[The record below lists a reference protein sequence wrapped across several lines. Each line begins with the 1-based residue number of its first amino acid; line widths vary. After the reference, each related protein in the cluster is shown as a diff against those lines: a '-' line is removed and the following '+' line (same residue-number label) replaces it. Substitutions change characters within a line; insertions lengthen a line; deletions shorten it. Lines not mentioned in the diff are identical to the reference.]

1 MDYCSECMKP
11 CDTVSLNY
19 GFGRTEYWGAVS
31 GHDDWQ
37 TVSKCCESEVL
48 SQRQW
53 EDLNELH
60 SE

>member
-11 CDTVSLNY
+11 CDTVTQNY
-19 GFGRTEYWGAVS
+19 GFGRTEYWGAIA

-37 TVSKCCESEVL
+37 TVSKCCESDVL